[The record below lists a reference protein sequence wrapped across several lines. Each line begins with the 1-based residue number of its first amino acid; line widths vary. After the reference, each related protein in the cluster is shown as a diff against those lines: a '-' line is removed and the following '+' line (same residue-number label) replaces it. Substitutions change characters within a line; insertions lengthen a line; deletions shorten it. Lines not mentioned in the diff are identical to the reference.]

1 MCLYFVQPI
10 IFKVLWPLN
19 TIHVIRT
26 KNISSGVYVRPFYRE
41 IGAFIMTSLENIL
54 NNKRMQWGKLKR

>member
-1 MCLYFVQPI
+1 M
-10 IFKVLWPLN
+10 N
-19 TIHVIRT
+19 TIHVMRT
-26 KNISSGVYVRPFYRE
+26 KNISSGVNVRPFYGE